1 MLKHATHQYQANGAM
16 LPQLYDSL
24 WSVVLAVAEYS
35 ATSIICVVDAL
46 DECEESS
53 RALLLKSLAEY
64 YSRTGNRSKLRMVI
78 TSRPNTLIGD
88 YT

>member
-1 MLKHATHQYQANGAM
+1 MCA
-16 LPQLYDSL
+16 
-24 WSVVLAVAEYS
+24 
-35 ATSIICVVDAL
+35 VDAL

-64 YSRTGNRSKLRMVI
+64 YSRTSNRSKLRMVI

-88 YT
+88 NIWYHEVDLASIYLTEEHES